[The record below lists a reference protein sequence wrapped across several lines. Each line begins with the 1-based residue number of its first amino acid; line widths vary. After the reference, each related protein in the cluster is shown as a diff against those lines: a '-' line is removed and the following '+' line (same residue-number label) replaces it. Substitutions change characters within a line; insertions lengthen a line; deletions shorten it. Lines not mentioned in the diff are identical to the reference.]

1 MICVVKPLPRDL
13 IVACSG
19 GVDSMAAVDF
29 LQRRHHVTVAYFDHG
44 TPHGQQSLTWLE
56 SWCAENNMQLVTANL
71 VGERPL
77 GESQEEFWRNQRY
90 KWLTSLSGTVITAH
104 HLDDCVETYV
114 FNCLHGKQYTI
125 NYQHDNVVRPFL
137 TTPKRELVNWCERNQ
152 IPWLDDP
159 SNNDVKYMRNHIRHV
174 LLPQAKKV
182 NPGLNKVVKKI
193 VVDTIRNS
201 C

>member
-1 MICVVKPLPRDL
+1 MICVVKPLPKNL

-29 LQRRHHVTVAYFDHG
+29 LRRRHLVTVAYFNHQ
-44 TPHGQQSLTWLE
+44 TPHGQMSLAWLD
-56 SWCAENNMQLVTANL
+56 SWCAQNSMRFITANL
-71 VGERPL
+71 DGERPG

-90 KWLTSLSGTVITAH
+90 KWFTSLPGTVVSAH

-114 FNCLHGKQYTI
+114 FNCLHGKRYTI
-125 NYQHDNVVRPFL
+125 NYQHANVVRPFL
-137 TTPKRELVNWCERNQ
+137 TTPKSELVNWCERNQ

-159 SNNDVKYMRNHIRHV
+159 SNADVKYMRNHIRHV
-174 LLPQAKKV
+174 LLPEARKV

-193 VVDTIRNS
+193 VVDRIRS
-201 C
+201 GH